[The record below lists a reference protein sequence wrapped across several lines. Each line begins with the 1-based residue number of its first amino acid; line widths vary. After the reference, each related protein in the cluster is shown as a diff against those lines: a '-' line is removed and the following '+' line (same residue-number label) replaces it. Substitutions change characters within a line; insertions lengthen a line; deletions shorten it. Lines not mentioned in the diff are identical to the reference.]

1 MIRLKYR
8 YLIIASICFILFV
21 NCWIQSYSL
30 IKTEQL
36 YIGSS
41 DSLNIPFAHYI
52 ENNNLAQKKFLKA
65 YEKYIVSLDNKTIK
79 LKSGKTFI
87 WDDGKNKSFNEKL
100 ENADLEDMLFQS
112 YIPGKSWISPPQF
125 EYSPGRIRNEEFFKE
140 IYGNSELE
148 VRKNCISIN
157 WFGKKIPFNRV
168 NGGADSLKA
177 VIKDLSLLPKGLWKY
192 FTTTSGSLCW
202 RVIAGTKK
210 LSMHSF
216 GLAIDINT
224 KYSDYWRNSSDKT
237 YKNRIPFEIVE
248 AFERHGFIWGGKWYH
263 YDTMHFEYRP
273 ELLQ

>member
-1 MIRLKYR
+1 M
-8 YLIIASICFILFV
+8 LFV
-21 NCWIQSYSL
+21 NCCFQLYPQ
-30 IKTEQL
+30 IKTDQL
-36 YIGSS
+36 YIESS
-41 DSLNIPFAHYI
+41 TSLDVPFVHYA
-52 ENNNLAQKKFLKA
+52 ENNKNAQQKFLKA
-65 YEKYIVSLDNKTIK
+65 YETFIVSLDDKTIK
-79 LKSGKTFI
+79 LKSGKIFV

-100 ENADLEDMLFQS
+100 ENADLEDMLSQN
-112 YIPGKSWISPPQF
+112 YIQGKSWISPPLF

-148 VRKNCISIN
+148 VRKNCITIN
-157 WFGKKIPFNRV
+157 WFGKKIPFNKV

-177 VIKDLSLLPKGLWKY
+177 VIKDLSHLPKDLWKY
-192 FTTTSGSLCW
+192 FKITSGSLCW
-202 RVIAGTKK
+202 RVIAGTKR

-224 KYSDYWRNSSDKT
+224 KYSDYWRNSFAAA

-273 ELLQ
+273 EFSS